1 MFFSKRKDKEKILES
16 LELLESYIQND
27 INSIKYEEET
37 QSSDFVEIEGKI
49 CSIMDLLQSKNQ
61 KNLTVY
67 GEIMLAC
74 EKISDGYINDKITS
88 VSDDSKLN
96 YIAKSL
102 NVMFEKLNVSI
113 SNTLNVLDEY
123 KEQNFLNKVDT
134 SVFAGGS
141 LKQLLEG
148 INSLQERITEQAVQ
162 SYKSGLLLENESQV
176 LTQKAEMLS
185 SSSQEQSVAIEETAA
200 AVVEITS
207 IVRNNVESVNMM
219 QQIGM
224 KVQNESQ
231 KGSSLSKDTHKAM
244 DDIYNATVEA
254 YTSVNQISQIAFQT
268 NILSLNAAV
277 EAATA
282 GEAGRG
288 FAVVAQEVRNLANK
302 SAEVAKDI
310 EGLMGILQ
318 DKTKNGKEIASLMSI
333 GYESL
338 IKDINQTVELIDS
351 VSTSSSEQ
359 EKGINQISDAINT
372 IDHAVQNNASVA
384 LDVKNV
390 AVKSNDVAMQIVEDT
405 RKIEF
410 VGKEALEQN

>member
-1 MFFSKRKDKEKILES
+1 MFFNKRKDKENILES
-16 LELLESYIQND
+16 LDTLELYIKND
-27 INSIKYEEET
+27 INSMDINNGVKSKEFIE
-37 QSSDFVEIEGKI
+37 VERKLQ
-49 CSIMDLLQSKNQ
+49 SIMNLLESKNQ

-74 EKISDGYINDKITS
+74 EKISDGYIDDKITS
-88 VSDDSKLN
+88 VSEDSKLN

-102 NVMFEKLNVSI
+102 NVMFEKLNNSVN
-113 SNTLNVLDEY
+113 NTLSILDEY
-123 KEQNFLNKVDT
+123 KDQNYLHQVDT
-134 SVFAGGS
+134 SMFLGGG
-141 LKQLLEG
+141 LKELLEG
-148 INSLQERITEQAVQ
+148 INSLQERISMQAAQ
-162 SYKSGLLLENESQV
+162 SYKNGLVLEEESEI
-176 LTQKAEMLS
+176 LTQKARVLS
-185 SSSQEQSVAIEETAA
+185 ESSQEQSVALEETSA

-207 IVRNNVESVNMM
+207 IVKNNTQSVSQM
-219 QQIGM
+219 QELGV
-224 KVQNESQ
+224 KVQQESN

-244 DDIYNATVEA
+244 DEIYNSTVTA
-254 YTSVNQISQIAFQT
+254 YESVNQISQIAFQT

-282 GEAGRG
+282 GEAGKG

-318 DKTKNGKEIASLMSI
+318 EKTKKGKDIASLMSD
-333 GYESL
+333 GYETL
-338 IKDINQTVELIDS
+338 IEDINKTVELIED
-351 VSTSSSEQ
+351 VSTSSEEQ
-359 EKGINQISDAINT
+359 EKGINQISDAINS

-390 AVKSNDVAMQIVEDT
+390 ANKSNEVAMQIVEDT

-410 VGKEALEQN
+410 IGKESIR